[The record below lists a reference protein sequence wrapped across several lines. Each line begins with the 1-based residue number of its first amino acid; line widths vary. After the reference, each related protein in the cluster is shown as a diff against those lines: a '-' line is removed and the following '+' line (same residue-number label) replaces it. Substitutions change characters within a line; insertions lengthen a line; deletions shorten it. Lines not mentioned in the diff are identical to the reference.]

1 MLTSQMSNEITRLQ
15 QMLARYDDAG
25 REIFG
30 AYAVASR
37 LFEFDPVTYTPIMD
51 GELFRCRFTDED
63 LIQHYG
69 ADKDGKPIITAQEV
83 AKAFFGAVEIANNIP
98 TELANLI
105 GKVRA

>member
-1 MLTSQMSNEITRLQ
+1 MLTSQMSDEITRLQ

-37 LFEFDPVTYTPIMD
+37 LFEFDPVSYTPIMD
-51 GELFRCRFTDED
+51 GELFKCKFTDED
-63 LIQHYG
+63 LIKHYG
-69 ADKDGKPIITAQEV
+69 SDKDGKPLIKAQEV
-83 AKAFFGAVEIANNIP
+83 AQAFFGAVDVASNIP
-98 TELANLI
+98 TQLADLI